1 MKKHTLKRILALVG
15 KYPFSLL
22 AVILFAAA
30 EVAATLY
37 VPVLVGDGVDLI
49 AGKGNVN
56 FEELKIVF
64 YKIGVAISRRLR
76 RQMAGGY
83 FQQPPRVPHRA
94 GNQEQGVR

>member
-15 KYPFSLL
+15 KYPFSLV

-64 YKIGVAISRRLR
+64 YKIGGR
-76 RQMAGGY
+76 Y

>member
-49 AGKGNVN
+49 VGKGNVN

-64 YKIGVAISRRLR
+64 YKIGVAISVGFVAKWLVGIFNNRLAFR
-76 RQMAGGY
+76 T
-83 FQQPPRVPHRA
+83 V
-94 GNQEQGVR
+94 QEIRN